1 MKVSQKFGL
10 TARLLM
16 WFLFIG
22 IVPSVVIG
30 FFGYQYAQKA
40 LESKAVD
47 TAEFTTNQLGQ
58 KVSIFFEGELND
70 VKMYALESVFSSGDV
85 LKIQDDLAHTLK
97 VSQDFQE
104 LFFID
109 TNGIIIASTDEKTIG
124 LDRSKD
130 IYFTETRNTGKAFLK
145 ETYLSETSK
154 EIGYVISA
162 PVYNEADQFV
172 GVVAGRA
179 NQDKFN
185 AIAKYAGS
193 LKSKETY
200 LVNADGY
207 FITEARFAENATL
220 NKKITTP
227 QIKNCLEGQS
237 YAGRS
242 VDYRGTAVIGSY
254 SNKEAQS
261 VLGKNWC
268 LVSEI
273 DQSEAFAATAQ
284 LAQTVM
290 LILLMAFF
298 AILILSF
305 FAARTIG
312 EFVRK
317 PIRRAVEQM
326 TAAASQLGASTQQT
340 SAASQQNSSIAQQL
354 ASGAMQQSRQ
364 AEEISKGVS
373 ELSAALQQMSAFA
386 QEASASATLSSKM
399 VQKTGEDSEKISEMV
414 ETITNIAEQTN
425 MLALNAAIEAARA
438 GEAGRG
444 FAVVADEVRKLA
456 ESSGQSADE
465 IKKIVHDIGGSMNET
480 VKSVQDVSKRI
491 AEVATA
497 IQQQAAGVT
506 QIAKTMDSIAAVSE
520 QNASGAQQLSASTQ
534 QQSAANQQVAAA
546 AQQLQSLSNQLQL
559 LAGGMK
565 DLEKHIST
573 TAAPLM
579 QKSKTTQ
586 IASKP
591 SSEQKAGK

>member
-1 MKVSQKFGL
+1 MKMSQKFGL
-10 TARLLM
+10 TTRLLM

-30 FFGYQYAQKA
+30 FFGYQYAQRA
-40 LESKAVD
+40 LETKVID
-47 TAEFTTNQLGQ
+47 TAEFTTSQLGETISLFLQ
-58 KVSIFFEGELND
+58 GELSD
-70 VKMYALESVFSSGDV
+70 IRMYAFESALSGGDI
-85 LKIQDDLAHTLK
+85 LKIQNDLAHTLK
-97 VSQDFQE
+97 ASSDFQE

-109 TNGIIIASTDEKTIG
+109 ANGLIVASTDEKKIG

-130 IYFTETRNTGKAFLK
+130 MYFTETRNTGKPFFK
-145 ETYLSETSK
+145 EPYLSETTK
-154 EIGYVISA
+154 EVGYVIAA
-162 PVYNEADQFV
+162 PVFNEADQFV

-179 NQDKFN
+179 NEDRLN
-185 AIAKYAGS
+185 AIAKYTGS
-193 LKSKETY
+193 LRTKETY
-200 LVNADGY
+200 IINADGY
-207 FITEARFAENATL
+207 FITEARFEENAIL
-220 NKKITTP
+220 SKKVVTP

-242 VDYRGTAVIGSY
+242 IDYRGSAVVGSY
-254 SNKEAQS
+254 SNREIQTT
-261 VLGKNWC
+261 LGKNWC

-273 DQSEAFAATAQ
+273 DESEAFAAITQ

-290 LILLMAFF
+290 VILLVAFF

-305 FAARTIG
+305 FAARVIG

-491 AEVATA
+491 SEVATA

-546 AQQLQSLSNQLQL
+546 AQQLQSLSSQLQL

-565 DLEKHIST
+565 DLEKHISS
-573 TAAPLM
+573 TAAPFM

-586 IASKP
+586 VAAKP

>member
-1 MKVSQKFGL
+1 MAIVGYLSYNNSQVALEKSVIEQVSMTAESLEQHLVTYFSEQKNSFEIMSHDGIFSDQTNLLLIQERLDFYVEKLDAFYDLSLLDKFG
-10 TARLLM
+10 
-16 WFLFIG
+16 
-22 IVPSVVIG
+22 
-30 FFGYQYAQKA
+30 
-40 LESKAVD
+40 
-47 TAEFTTNQLGQ
+47 
-58 KVSIFFEGELND
+58 KV
-70 VKMYALESVFSSGDV
+70 
-85 LKIQDDLAHTLK
+85 
-97 VSQDFQE
+97 
-104 LFFID
+104 
-109 TNGIIIASTDEKTIG
+109 IASTEVLTIG
-124 LDRSKD
+124 SDKSADAFFTNAKEEPYIKD
-130 IYFTETRNTGKAFLK
+130 VYKSPTTGLLGFA
-145 ETYLSETSK
+145 
-154 EIGYVISA
+154 VSA
-162 PVYNEADQFV
+162 PIITNGEFL
-172 GVVAGRA
+172 GVVVGRYKLNGLNAVLETA
-179 NQDKFN
+179 NRGETMKSHLVDSSGLVFTATRFGGEN
-185 AIAKYAGS
+185 DILTLRGDS
-193 LKSKETY
+193 LSVKTALSTGE
-200 LVNADGY
+200 D
-207 FITEARFAENATL
+207 
-220 NKKITTP
+220 
-227 QIKNCLEGQS
+227 QS
-237 YAGRS
+237 GRNI
-242 VDYRGTAVIGSY
+242 DYRGKEVLGSFQT
-254 SNKEAQS
+254 SHLQE
-261 VLGKNWC
+261 VLGKKWV
-268 LVSEI
+268 LVVEE
-273 DQSEAFAATAQ
+273 DVSEAFAPVVALRNQ
-284 LAQTVM
+284 LFM
-290 LILLMAFF
+290 I
-298 AILILSF
+298 ILIVL
-305 FAARTIG
+305 ATILGLALYASRSVG

-491 AEVATA
+491 SEVATA

-565 DLEKHIST
+565 DLEKHISS
-573 TAAPLM
+573 TAAPFM
-579 QKSKTTQ
+579 QKNKTTQ
-586 IASKP
+586 VAAKP